1 MRAFAQSA
9 ATYWRVTMMIN
20 PRVWWASKS
29 TAKRQNWFA
38 LSLLFAFAG
47 ACVVE
52 VLVFWGLLGM
62 LPGVGL
68 VWLEISE

>member
-1 MRAFAQSA
+1 
-9 ATYWRVTMMIN
+9 MMIN
-20 PRVWWASKS
+20 PRAWWASKS

-52 VLVFWGLLGM
+52 VLLFWGLLGL
-62 LPGVGL
+62 LPGIGL
-68 VWLEISE
+68 FWLEISE